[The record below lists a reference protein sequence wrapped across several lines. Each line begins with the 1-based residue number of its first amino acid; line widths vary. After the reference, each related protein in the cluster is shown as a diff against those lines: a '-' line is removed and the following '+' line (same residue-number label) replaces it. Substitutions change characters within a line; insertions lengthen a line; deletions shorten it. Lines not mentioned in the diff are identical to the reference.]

1 MLRQVRVDM
10 KTKIFFYCRH
20 DLFNHMLNASREGKV
35 QFKGD
40 IAYYLYEAVA
50 LILLNQLEEGIQHLE
65 KLLSE
70 KDVKLAATVAL
81 KFTHEIIGSSNKDYL
96 SKLEDQIGEIMKSS
110 NSLAFYYC
118 AFTLMAFKQFQ
129 HSLQYINKSL
139 TIQNDESQ
147 HIILKGWILL
157 QLENELWKQ
166 DSIYTLFQKGIQLN
180 PKNLDGIIGIS
191 ELYLRN
197 DNFSEALNIIN
208 KSVVQFPSNDLP
220 LIQKLRIQF
229 GMYDWDQVIDTINR
243 ITSNNTTNIYARR
256 IFITTLLCYS
266 ADYKE
271 AIIELSNFKNILD
284 TEESKNSTY
293 ILECSKLFSRICNK
307 NNDILVITSMMLENA
322 LNSNSENLEILV
334 EMGNQCLMRNDF
346 KNALR
351 Y

>member
-1 MLRQVRVDM
+1 MLRQVSIDI

-50 LILLNQLEEGIQHLE
+50 LILLNQLEEGIQYLE
-65 KLLSE
+65 KLLS
-70 KDVKLAATVAL
+70 KQDFKLAATVAL
-81 KFTHEIIGSSNKDYL
+81 KFTHEIIGSNNKDYL
-96 SKLEDQIGEIMKSS
+96 SRLEDQIGESMKSS

-118 AFTLMAFKQFQ
+118 AFSLMAFKQFE
-129 HSLQYINKSL
+129 HSLEYINKTL
-139 TIQNDESQ
+139 TIQNDDSE
-147 HIILKGWILL
+147 HYTLKGWILL
-157 QLENELWKQ
+157 QLGNDLSKH
-166 DSIYTLFQKGIQLN
+166 DSIYTLFEKSLRLN
-180 PKNLDGIIGIS
+180 AKNLDAIIGIS

-197 DNFSEALNIIN
+197 DNLTEALNIIN

-220 LIQKLRIQF
+220 LIQKLRIQL
-229 GMYDWDQVIDTINR
+229 GMYDWDQVMDTINR
-243 ITSNNTTNIYARR
+243 ITSNNTTNVYARR

-271 AIIELSNFKNILD
+271 AILELRNFKNILD
-284 TEESKNSTY
+284 TEECKNSTY

-307 NNDILVITSMMLENA
+307 NHEILVITSMMLENE
-322 LNSNSENLEILV
+322 LNSNSENLEVLV
-334 EMGNQCLMRNDF
+334 EMGNQCLMRNDI